1 MPSATY
7 AHLTDRS
14 LIRVAGDEATHF
26 LQNLVTSDLDNL
38 GQLGAASAALLTPQ
52 GKILFDFLIYK
63 LDDVFYVDAP
73 SSIAPDLLKRLTFY
87 RLRAKVDLEAV
98 DAEIG
103 VFAFWGDGNTTN
115 EGLLTVNDPRLETL
129 GQRVVGQVDL
139 LSHSL
144 DGAPADLAAY
154 DTHRIAL
161 GVPEG
166 LKDYDY
172 SDIFPHDA
180 DLDQLNGV
188 SFTKGCYVGQE
199 VVSRVQ
205 HRGTARKRFVKVAS
219 GSDLPAKGT
228 DLTAAGKSVGTL
240 GSTAISQNGSIGLAL
255 IRLDKVAQAKDN
267 GSPLLC
273 GDVEVGVALP
283 DWAQFTWP
291 ETSAVD

>member
-14 LIRVAGDEATHF
+14 LIKVAGDEATHF
-26 LQNLVTSDLDNL
+26 LQNLVTSDIDNL

-63 LDDVFYVDAP
+63 VDDVYYVDAP
-73 SSIAPDLLKRLTFY
+73 SAVATDLLKRLTFY
-87 RLRAKVDLEAV
+87 RLRAKVDLEAI

-103 VFAFWGDGNTTN
+103 VFAVWGNGEAADK
-115 EGLLTVNDPRLETL
+115 GLFSVNDPRLEAL
-129 GQRVVGQVDL
+129 GQRVVGQIDQLSQTLDGVAVDL
-139 LSHSL
+139 S
-144 DGAPADLAAY
+144 AY
-154 DTHRIAL
+154 DAHRIAH

-205 HRGTARKRFVKVAS
+205 HRGTARKRFVKVESSTALF
-219 GSDLPAKGT
+219 DKGT
-228 DLTAAGKSVGTL
+228 DLTAAGKNVGTL
-240 GSTAISQNGSIGLAL
+240 GSTAVGQNGSVGLAL

-267 GSPLLC
+267 GNPLLC
-273 GDVEVGVALP
+273 GDVEVDVILP
-283 DWAQFTWP
+283 EWAKFTWP
-291 ETSAVD
+291 ETSAAD